1 MAIYDLPISGRT
13 HSDLGVTTNA
23 DYSLILDLMSDVAG
37 YPVFIFYRSVPN
49 DGRLQDGLQ
58 VVTTDGLAA
67 RQRTLIALPGGLLTH
82 VSLGIAGDLGATGE
96 VRARVGVGTR
106 GGDNAAF
113 SVLVDGYVGG
123 GDNIQ
128 WPIQQLTQ
136 VHQGRGKKLDL
147 QGAVPAAG
155 AEAVLAVPAGCVYEL
170 ETVQA
175 ILTTSAVAGSRE
187 VRFGSTYVTSALDYS
202 FSFTGINH
210 SASNTYI
217 YTAVRLLGNGIQW
230 GVHERIMPMGD
241 ISLNGGRSITTLTH
255 LIDVADQ
262 WTAISATVWRRFEF

>member
-37 YPVFIFYRSVPN
+37 YPVFIFYRSVAN

-136 VHQGRGKKLDL
+136 VHQGRGKKVDL
-147 QGAVPAAG
+147 NGAVPAAG
-155 AEAVLAVPAGCVYEL
+155 VAATVTVPASWVYDIESISAEL
-170 ETVQA
+170 A
-175 ILTTSAVAGSRE
+175 TSAVAGT
-187 VRFGSTYVTSALDYS
+187 RFNRYGTTNATAAQLYCITQ
-202 FSFTGINH
+202 
-210 SASNTYI
+210 SNTTQAASQTRRW
-217 YTAVRLLGNGIQW
+217 TAATRLGLGGAVGTVEYSVALGAVTLLGGA
-230 GVHERIMPMGD
+230 V
-241 ISLNGGRSITTLTH
+241 LTTITDGL
-255 LIDVADQ
+255 DAGDQ
-262 WTAISATVWRRFEF
+262 WTAMITTGWRKFEF